1 MKLFDRVK
9 INIHQDDIDS
19 IIKFIGYYILID
31 NIEYLRLSNGEWHE
45 RSRFGDKYDLCSI
58 LETQKLEE
66 RFVKYIR
73 STKKLDYLSM

>member
-1 MKLFDRVK
+1 MKIK
-9 INIHQDDIDS
+9 
-19 IIKFIGYYILID
+19 KFIGYYVLID

-45 RSRFGDKYDLCSI
+45 RSRFGDRYDLCSI

-73 STKKLDYLSM
+73 SSKKLDYLSM